1 MANQWYILPQ
11 SIQKPNSRVV
21 RTVFAETRNVNPI
34 TGRRDPLAPRTGHFA
49 DSSHAPFFPCTRG
62 AVPGQYGGMNRAL
75 NRFYD
80 QFTDVRDTAD
90 GQLLER
96 FLTAR
101 DESAFAELV
110 RRYGPVVWGVC
121 RRQLASHQDAED
133 AFQATFLVLVR
144 RANELTGTRPI
155 GPWLYRVAVL
165 TARRVIRGNQ
175 RRAVVTGPMEH
186 EIPLPDSEPAV
197 EKLDLDGAILALPER
212 DRVAVVLCHLQGF
225 TRREAAERI
234 GCPEGTLSA
243 RLSRALQRL
252 RALLGDGVPL
262 ALTAAVVAVPTSLA
276 SASVRSA
283 AIYSTSTLTAAGV
296 SPTVVG
302 LTDGVL
308 RMFWLKKVMTAVM
321 MAILVLGAGV
331 VGLGMASRSDSTA
344 QGTEQATGNA
354 TTATPGE
361 PMEIKRLEKR
371 VSDLEKQRARLDA
384 ALDDLKAEKQKPAD
398 APPKKEAIKKP
409 TAQELRT
416 SSNNLK
422 QIGLAFHS
430 YGSDYNDK
438 WADDITDKDGQPLL
452 SWRVALLPYL
462 AAEDLYKEF
471 KLDEPWDS
479 DHNKKLIEKM
489 PDVYAP
495 VRVKAKKGETFYLRF
510 VGTGALFNE
519 KGSSYTIPQVPDGT
533 SATGLVVEAGNPVIW
548 TKPVDLPFTKKG
560 PLPKLGGLFDGDFH
574 ALFCDGSVTLFKK
587 DYDLDEMRNFII
599 PDDGNVVDFK
609 KLKK

>member
-1 MANQWYILPQ
+1 
-11 SIQKPNSRVV
+11 
-21 RTVFAETRNVNPI
+21 
-34 TGRRDPLAPRTGHFA
+34 
-49 DSSHAPFFPCTRG
+49 
-62 AVPGQYGGMNRAL
+62 MNRAL

-90 GQLLER
+90 GQLLVR

-121 RRQLASHQDAED
+121 RRQLANHQDAED

-144 RANELTGTRPI
+144 RANELTGARPI

-175 RRAVVTGPMEH
+175 RRTAITGPMEH
-186 EIPLPDSEPAV
+186 EVPLPNSESAV
-197 EKLDLDGAILALPER
+197 EKLDLDGALLALPER

-252 RALLGDGVPL
+252 RDLLGDGVPL
-262 ALTAAVVAVPTSLA
+262 VLAGAMVAVPTSLA

-296 SPTVVG
+296 SPAVVG

-321 MAILVLGAGV
+321 IAILVLGAGV
-331 VGLGMASRSDSTA
+331 VGLGTASRSDNTA
-344 QGTEQATGNA
+344 LGTEQAAGNGTA
-354 TTATPGE
+354 ATPDE
-361 PMEIKRLEKR
+361 PLEFKRLEKR
-371 VSDLEKQRARLDA
+371 VSDLEKQRAQLDA

-398 APPKKEAIKKP
+398 APPKKEELKKP
-409 TAQELRT
+409 TPKELLT
-416 SSNNLK
+416 SANNLK
-422 QIGLAFHS
+422 QIGLAFHD
-430 YGSDYNDK
+430 YGNDHGFK

-452 SWRVALLPYL
+452 SWRVALLPHL
-462 AAEDLYKEF
+462 GAKDLYKEF

-489 PDVYAP
+489 PTVYAP
-495 VRVKAKKGETFYLRF
+495 VRVKAKKGETFYQRF
-510 VGTGALFNE
+510 VGKGALFNE
-519 KGSSYTIPQVPDGT
+519 KGSSYTIPQLPDGT
-533 SATGLVVEAGNPVIW
+533 SNTALVVEAGDPVIW
-548 TKPVDLPFTKKG
+548 TKPVDLSFNMKG
-560 PLPKLGGLFDGDFH
+560 PLPKLGGLFDGDFNVV
-574 ALFCDGSVTLFKK
+574 LCDGSAFLFKK
-587 DYDLDEMRNFII
+587 DYDLEEMRNFIT